1 MGSPDM
7 TSVSVS
13 FEVRR
18 QLNSIRALGNYK
30 SVDDLIQYLLKE
42 HRLHQIKRDSDD
54 LQASLQSLNDVD
66 VNSLIAKL
74 ELSPFQE

>member
-7 TSVSVS
+7 TSISVS

-18 QLNSIRALGNYK
+18 QLNSIRSLGNYK
-30 SVDDLIQYLLKE
+30 SVDDLLKHLLE
-42 HRLHQIKRDSDD
+42 QHRLHQIKRDSEE
-54 LQASLQSLNDVD
+54 LKESLETLSNVD
-66 VNSLIAKL
+66 VNGLISKL